1 MMMSEKE
8 NAISTGI
15 RDRGIL
21 TEFKF
26 SESFV
31 TPRFLT
37 TTPVVL
43 STITLRLDDT
53 ENQVWLNAIINWA
66 ISAGPVSGT
75 ADLLFE
81 ILRGNAV
88 IYSIAQSGVFL
99 SGSTTL
105 FNAQLQHVD
114 DNPLGGVNITP
125 AFVQYQLRVT
135 PVAVP
140 GGITASTL
148 SQVFTAAELKP
159 AIC

>member
-1 MMMSEKE
+1 MTEKE
-8 NAISTGI
+8 NGMSTGI

-21 TEFKF
+21 SEFKF

-31 TPRFLT
+31 SPLFLT

-43 STITLRLDDT
+43 STITLRLDNT
-53 ENQVWLNAIINWA
+53 ENQVWLNAIVNWA
-66 ISAGPVSGT
+66 VSAGAVSDT

-88 IYSIAQSGVFL
+88 IYSTAQSGVFL
-99 SGSTTL
+99 PGSSTL

-135 PVAVP
+135 PVTIP
-140 GGITASTL
+140 DGITVSTL
-148 SQVFTAAELKP
+148 SQVLTAAEIKP